1 MIYLLPFLLLAMDH
15 SEMKDLISKTKTA
28 SFSTMYKEY
37 PYTSLVPY
45 AIDGKGRPII
55 FISDL
60 AMHTKNLNKNNKC
73 SLMATKINN
82 KDVFNS
88 ARATLIGKMTK
99 VPKDEV
105 KKIYLDKYPDAES
118 LLDLDDFSFYRMEV
132 EYIHYIG
139 GFGDINW
146 YNKDQIIEIWK

>member
-1 MIYLLPFLLLAMDH
+1 MILLICLLLMEDY
-15 SEMKDLISKTKTA
+15 SDLKDLANKTQTA
-28 SFSTMYKEY
+28 ALSTMYKEY

-45 AIDGKGRPII
+45 VIDEQGRPIV

-60 AMHTKNLNKNNKC
+60 AVHTKNLKKNNKC
-73 SLMATKINN
+73 SLMACKIDK

-88 ARATLIGKMTK
+88 ARITFIGKMIK
-99 VPKDEV
+99 VDKNEV
-105 KKIYLDKYPDAES
+105 KKVYLDKYPDAES
-118 LLDLDDFSFYRMEV
+118 LLDLDDFNFYRMEV

-146 YNKDQIIEIWK
+146 YDKTSIKEIWR